1 MRQPLSWFQTHTPRD
16 PILSIMALLT
26 RLIIFVGVGFAA
38 GFLFRFFLF
47 AGWEPLV
54 YPCPYADHESICI
67 DDANKPEPQ
76 QPVLL
81 F

>member
-38 GFLFRFFLF
+38 GFLFRF
-47 AGWEPLV
+47 LV
-54 YPCPYADHESICI
+54 
-67 DDANKPEPQ
+67 
-76 QPVLL
+76 VVT
-81 F
+81 

>member
-38 GFLFRFFLF
+38 GFLFRSFWF
-47 AGWEPLV
+47 AVGEPFV

-76 QPVLL
+76 QPVLH